1 MKRLFFRLHR
11 NWIRRLILLLRKKS
25 GERGLIIALSF
36 FIGAAGAVAAALLK
50 ILVSFLERSSL
61 WIFNHPGEAVERFGW
76 MALFFLTPLVGIIL
90 SYTVQR
96 IFGGVRYAKS
106 LSPLILALHLHKT
119 YIPFREIW
127 NHILSSGLA
136 VGFGGSAGLEAP
148 SVLTGAAI
156 GANTGSK
163 LHIDRK
169 QRLLLIGCGTS
180 AAISAIFNSPIGGV
194 LFAVEVLL
202 PEFSVGALVPM
213 LISSGVAAVV
223 YRVIFSRSAEPMLA
237 ITADWRTDAVP
248 FYILCAIFSAVV
260 GVYVIRTAYYLG
272 AEMRRKLPSAKLR
285 LMTGGIL
292 LCVILLVF
300 PTLRGQGYAFIVH
313 AFNGDLAALKAS
325 APLLHFLNNDALIIT
340 LIIIA
345 CILVKV
351 ISSVLT
357 VESGGD
363 GGIFAPSMF
372 IGAFTGLAFARMV
385 NLTGIIELQES
396 NFVVAGMCGV
406 FTAVMRAPLTGVFL
420 IAEVTGGYI
429 LLVPLMM
436 SSAVSWFVARK
447 LEPESI
453 YRKALIESKLLVGDR
468 DSVTLQRLP
477 VRLSLEHEYPVLHA
491 GDQASVLAGLL
502 ESRETTRE
510 IYPVLDENGVLQGVV
525 HLDKT
530 LAAMLNPQFFNTL
543 LIFDLMVQPRGM
555 VSTDDDLAWAMTNI
569 ERYSVNHLPVRDP
582 EGRFAGFVSK
592 SSIFTRY
599 RQSVRDADSF

>member
-1 MKRLFFRLHR
+1 MKRLFFHFRRYWLQRAIILCR
-11 NWIRRLILLLRKKS
+11 NKF
-25 GERGLIIALSF
+25 GERGLVIALSF

-50 ILVSFLERSSL
+50 ILVTFLEKCSL
-61 WIFNHPGEAVERFGW
+61 WIFHHPGEALERFGW
-76 MALFFLTPLVGIIL
+76 TALFFLTPLVGIIL
-90 SYTVQR
+90 SYTIQR
-96 IFGGVRYAKS
+96 LFGGVRYAKS

-119 YIPFREIW
+119 AIPLKEIW
-127 NHILSSGLA
+127 THILSAGLA

-163 LHIDRK
+163 LHIDKK

-213 LISSGVAAVV
+213 LISSGVATVV
-223 YRVIFSRSAEPMLA
+223 YRIIFSKSAEPMLA

-248 FYILCAIFSAVV
+248 FYLLCAVVSAVI
-260 GVYVIRTAYYLG
+260 GVYVIRTAYSMG
-272 AEMRRKLPSAKLR
+272 AEMRRRIPNSKLR
-285 LMTGGIL
+285 LFTGGAL
-292 LCVILLVF
+292 LCVLLLLF
-300 PTLRGQGYAFIVH
+300 PILRGQGYSFIVH
-313 AFNGDLAALKAS
+313 AFNGDLQALKQS
-325 APLLHFLNNDALIIT
+325 APLLHFLGNDALIFT

-345 CILVKV
+345 CILLKV
-351 ISSVLT
+351 ITSVLT

-363 GGIFAPSMF
+363 GGIFAPAMF
-372 IGAFTGLAFARMV
+372 IGAFTGFAFARLV
-385 NLTGIIELQES
+385 NMTGIIELQEA

-429 LLVPLMM
+429 LLVPLMI

-453 YRKALIESKLLVGDR
+453 YRKALIENKLLVGDR
-468 DSVTLQRLP
+468 DHATLQRLP
-477 VRLSLEHEYPVLHA
+477 VRLSVDKDYPALHVNDRA
-491 GDQASVLAGLL
+491 CDLAELL
-502 ESRETTRE
+502 ESKHTTRN
-510 IYPVLDENGVLQGVV
+510 IYPVLDDHGYLQGVV

-530 LAAMLNPQFFNTL
+530 LAAMLNPQLFNTL
-543 LIFDLMVQPRGM
+543 LIFDLMVPPR
-555 VSTDDDLAWAMTNI
+555 VTLSSDDDLAWAMTNI
-569 ERYSVNHLPVRDP
+569 ERYGVNYLPVRDQD
-582 EGRFAGFVSK
+582 GKFMGFISK
-592 SSIFTRY
+592 SSIFSRY
-599 RQSVRDADSF
+599 RQSVREADTF